1 MKKKQN
7 TAKLTSMERVSIAHL
22 IWTRYLQ
29 RGLLPYGI
37 NLKQVF
43 MLRQLS
49 KKEFLFP
56 SQIAQML
63 FCDRP
68 TATVIIRNM
77 ERQGWVKREKDPE
90 NKKRTR
96 IFITPEGKA
105 KLSSIPLS
113 KYRSGKTPDPLS
125 CFNEEEKEQFEKLM
139 IKLTDHLKQMSSG
152 SSQK

>member
-125 CFNEEEKEQFEKLM
+125 CFNEEEFV
-139 IKLTDHLKQMSSG
+139 
-152 SSQK
+152 